1 MINLN
6 MIRKKIKNNFPKI
19 FIFLA
24 LLSVVAFFSRGV
36 LHDWLDVTNRD
47 NEVEHS
53 LTKVPSDVT
62 NAVDAARLSHLPVK
76 GIRADGPSY
85 KVPVLMYH
93 YVENVKDK
101 GDKIRM
107 SLNIPPSV
115 FEQQLKTLIDAGY
128 TFLTPSDIADVLDG
142 IKNLPDKPVVLT
154 FDDGYKDFYT
164 DAFPI
169 LRKYNVK
176 SSEYIVSG
184 FLGRP
189 NYMTETELKEISKS
203 RLVEIG
209 AHTVHHLALTGLPEN
224 AVKNEIEQSKI
235 QIESI
240 IGESVTTFAYPYGFF
255 DINTV
260 QIAKKEGFRTAL
272 STIPG
277 SEIGNYNRFYV
288 NRIRPGWTMGEKLLR
303 LISEK

>member
-1 MINLN
+1 MILK
-6 MIRKKIKNNFPKI
+6 RFKVSSPKI
-19 FIFLA
+19 FILLA
-24 LLSVVAFFSRGV
+24 ILLSAAIFSNKYIK
-36 LHDWLDVTNRD
+36 DWANSPDQD
-47 NEVEHS
+47 NEEEHS
-53 LTKVPSDVT
+53 LTRVPADVAKAVENAKVT
-62 NAVDAARLSHLPVK
+62 GLPVK

-85 KVPVLMYH
+85 KIPVLMYH
-93 YVENVKDK
+93 YIENVKDK
-101 GDKIRM
+101 GDKIRI

-115 FEQQLKTLIDAGY
+115 FELQLKTLVDAGY
-128 TFLTPSDIADVLDG
+128 TFLTPSDMADILDG
-142 IKNLPDKPVVLT
+142 IKTMPDKPIVLT
-154 FDDGYKDFYT
+154 FDDGYRDFYT

-169 LRKYNVK
+169 LKKYNVK

-189 NYMTETELKEISKS
+189 NYMTEAELKEISKS
-203 RLVEIG
+203 GIVEIG
-209 AHTVHHLALTGLPEN
+209 AHTVHHLALAGLPLN

-240 IGESVTTFAYPYGFF
+240 TGQSVTTFAYPYGFF

-277 SEIGNYNRFYV
+277 SELGNYNRFYV
-288 NRIRPGWTMGEKLLR
+288 NRIRPGWTTGGKLLT
-303 LISEK
+303 LILGK